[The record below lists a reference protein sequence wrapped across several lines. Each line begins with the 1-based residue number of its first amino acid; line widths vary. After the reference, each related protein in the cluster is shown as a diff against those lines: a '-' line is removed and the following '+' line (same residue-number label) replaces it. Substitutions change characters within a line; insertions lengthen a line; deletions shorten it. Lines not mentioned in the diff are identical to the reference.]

1 MMDGEAM
8 RQKAKYEDNMADGW
22 AQMKKMAERDAISEK
37 LDEENLA
44 VDPDQPP
51 ANGEQGGIV
60 IPDEPLGSKGKVDVR
75 KDGDALVDVS
85 PESKGSIQSA
95 EKEEK
100 NQTIKYGPLTTK
112 EQADRMQDSMAG
124 VGDVHHKED
133 PVDKEQGSEGRVDDL
148 PMIENLAQPVGK
160 GQDDKDDSLVRKS
173 LVVEAKEGKAGL
185 DALAK
190 GKDKDPIVPSDMGQ
204 AGKAQ
209 LDAPPI
215 AEDPANEGLDEV
227 TVDNKPG
234 SEDAA
239 AAEKDNQAVEQE
251 REQRERAEEAA
262 WDKYRGEVLRD
273 TIFELR

>member
-1 MMDGEAM
+1 
-8 RQKAKYEDNMADGW
+8 
-22 AQMKKMAERDAISEK
+22 
-37 LDEENLA
+37 
-44 VDPDQPP
+44 
-51 ANGEQGGIV
+51 
-60 IPDEPLGSKGKVDVR
+60 
-75 KDGDALVDVS
+75 
-85 PESKGSIQSA
+85 
-95 EKEEK
+95 
-100 NQTIKYGPLTTK
+100 
-112 EQADRMQDSMAG
+112 
-124 VGDVHHKED
+124 
-133 PVDKEQGSEGRVDDL
+133 
-148 PMIENLAQPVGK
+148 MIENLPQPVGK

-190 GKDKDPIVPSDMGQ
+190 GKGKDPIVPSDMGQ

-262 WDKYRGEVLRD
+262 WDEYRGEVLRD